1 LSAQKTF
8 NVVKTGIDNSE
19 FAENDVRVIQKGL
32 SIEFEVADN
41 QTALMQIFT
50 VEGKQIYSG
59 QM

>member
-1 LSAQKTF
+1 MSAQKTF